1 MKAFLRSTE
10 LGRPFPDVER
20 TNMISLSLKR
30 TSNLVCDVHALL
42 NTRAVFKFNVMD
54 YKRSKDSIHYPVF
67 PSLAVNTQHGFGN
80 NNWKQ
85 LIFFILQK
93 VLNDYAKILLS
104 RHVAHWVRSCLL
116 NEAYIT
122 HMFACLLPESPED
135 DSLPQLLGHV
145 WTAWRILIFHIVH
158 TLSITFKKRY
168 CAHG

>member
-1 MKAFLRSTE
+1 MKASLRSTE

-30 TSNLVCDVHALL
+30 TSKLVCDVHALL

-93 VLNDYAKILLS
+93 VSNDYAKILLS
-104 RHVAHWVRSCLL
+104 RHVAH
-116 NEAYIT
+116 
-122 HMFACLLPESPED
+122 
-135 DSLPQLLGHV
+135 
-145 WTAWRILIFHIVH
+145 
-158 TLSITFKKRY
+158 
-168 CAHG
+168 

>member
-1 MKAFLRSTE
+1 MKAFLRSAE

-20 TNMISLSLKR
+20 TNIISLSLKR

-42 NTRAVFKFNVMD
+42 NTRAVFKFNIMD

-93 VLNDYAKILLS
+93 VSNDYAKILLS
-104 RHVAHWVRSCLL
+104 RHVAH
-116 NEAYIT
+116 
-122 HMFACLLPESPED
+122 
-135 DSLPQLLGHV
+135 
-145 WTAWRILIFHIVH
+145 
-158 TLSITFKKRY
+158 
-168 CAHG
+168 

>member
-85 LIFFILQK
+85 LIFF
-93 VLNDYAKILLS
+93 
-104 RHVAHWVRSCLL
+104 H
-116 NEAYIT
+116 
-122 HMFACLLPESPED
+122 SPK
-135 DSLPQLLGHV
+135 G
-145 WTAWRILIFHIVH
+145 
-158 TLSITFKKRY
+158 FK
-168 CAHG
+168 

>member
-1 MKAFLRSTE
+1 MLNEQTWYHFRWNAPRTLFAMFMRYQIHVQFLSLMSWITSGQKTPFIIPYFHRLRS
-10 LGRPFPDVER
+10 
-20 TNMISLSLKR
+20 I
-30 TSNLVCDVHALL
+30 L
-42 NTRAVFKFNVMD
+42 NTV
-54 YKRSKDSIHYPVF
+54 
-67 PSLAVNTQHGFGN
+67 LAIIIGN
-80 NNWKQ
+80 NWF
-85 LIFFILQK
+85 FFILQK
-93 VLNDYAKILLS
+93 VSNDYAKILLS